1 MHGPPRRPGRPFPRL
16 GGSAEN
22 WNRHETAPKSLAPPG
37 WIRTND
43 PRFRKPSLYPLS
55 YRGVCRLVAGASQL
69 VFRFDG
75 IHVILSPVAMAL
87 RLPRLSPT
95 GMMVFIARSTR
106 MF

>member
-1 MHGPPRRPGRPFPRL
+1 MHGSPRRPGRPFPRL

-22 WNRHETAPKSLAPPG
+22 WNRHETAPKSLAPPVG
-37 WIRTND
+37 FEPTAHGLE
-43 PRFRKPSLYPLS
+43 KPSLYPLS

>member
-22 WNRHETAPKSLAPPG
+22 WNRHETAPKSLAPPVG
-37 WIRTND
+37 FEPT
-43 PRFRKPSLYPLS
+43 RKPSLYPLS